1 MYYICALQC
10 FFRRCLDTK
19 DKILDD
25 KDDKDDTMDKILDD
39 KDKSQMGSEAMLVE
53 LAQKLSSITD
63 WYKRESLAVIK
74 CCQKNSEDVLYGVKK
89 CPREGS
95 GWK

>member
-1 MYYICALQC
+1 
-10 FFRRCLDTK
+10 
-19 DKILDD
+19 LDD

-63 WYKRESLAVIK
+63 
-74 CCQKNSEDVLYGVKK
+74 
-89 CPREGS
+89 
-95 GWK
+95 